1 MDGLIPF
8 VLKALKKK
16 KAMKHYRS
24 LSSSDH
30 LAHFDVTEP
39 SPQGSL
45 FMTPQH
51 PRAPRWHGGD
61 ANNFMTPQHPRASR
75 WLDVDEGDGNGE
87 PSAAAAV
94 PAAVVPPVARA
105 KSSSTRLLPVMEP
118 PPLNAGHERGL
129 RYGRSCHG
137 GK

>member
-1 MDGLIPF
+1 MGAKMDGLIPL

-39 SPQGSL
+39 SPQGSV
-45 FMTPQH
+45 
-51 PRAPRWHGGD
+51 
-61 ANNFMTPQHPRASR
+61 FMTPQHPRASR
-75 WLDVDEGDGNGE
+75 WLDDEDDGNGE
-87 PSAAAAV
+87 PSAAAA
-94 PAAVVPPVARA
+94 AAVLAALALPVARA
-105 KSSSTRLLPVMEP
+105 NSSSTRRLPIMEP
-118 PPLNAGHERGL
+118 PPLTAGHERGL
-129 RYGRSCHG
+129 RYGGSCHG

>member
-24 LSSSDH
+24 LSSDH
-30 LAHFDVTEP
+30 LANFDVTEP
-39 SPQGSL
+39 SPQGSV
-45 FMTPQH
+45 
-51 PRAPRWHGGD
+51 
-61 ANNFMTPQHPRASR
+61 FMTPQHPRASR
-75 WLDVDEGDGNGE
+75 WLDDEDDGNGE

-94 PAAVVPPVARA
+94 LAALALPVARA
-105 KSSSTRLLPVMEP
+105 NSSSTRRLPIMEP
-118 PPLNAGHERGL
+118 PPLTAGHERGL
-129 RYGRSCHG
+129 RYGGSCHG